1 MEFASVSG
9 GPQSEE
15 AAFQAVDNLKKELI
29 SFIENKA
36 GPDPRITIAALAEIM
51 TILAVTSMGVD
62 GALEVVARLTD
73 SVHDIQHQLDGM
85 EYLLDNKS
93 N

>member
-9 GPQSEE
+9 GPLNEQE
-15 AAFQAVDNLKKELI
+15 AFQAVDNLKKELI

-51 TILAVTSMGVD
+51 IILAVTSIGVD
-62 GALEVVARLTD
+62 GALAVVTRLTG
-73 SVHDIQHQLDGM
+73 SIHEIAQQLDSM
-85 EYLLDNKS
+85 EWTVDNEP